1 MKYFFRILTVLS
13 LIMIIPAG
21 CKKEN
26 TVAIPSGGTTLSPKN
41 NSENDTNKEQKISKT
56 EQNSY
61 LPLVSPGENYNVQN
75 ILDINLDDDT
85 TDEQI
90 ILAMPLEKPESVLEL
105 MIISTSGSQKNQ
117 YEIVWKKSLIT
128 RTLTNTVLET
138 DDLTGNGRKEII
150 VSGFDK
156 NGRHITQIFGVP
168 KYGKI
173 TNYTNIFSMVVK
185 GNIDIIKTERSSL
198 YYSGRNSGEPYR
210 ITVQQQDPESDN
222 MLDIIESEWI
232 WNPKTFK
239 YEKSNV
245 KKIKAEKILGD
256 KIKKVYSGN
265 VEVFENY
272 LKGAWYKESGGNS
285 DNVSMVFF
293 DPDNREI
300 IFYNRSI
307 EELFDW
313 GTSHRTT
320 AKRLYTKILND
331 VVSSI
336 YEILSISAES
346 WDKIELKRTSSD
358 WDGTYRR
365 LDESMQLIKDANST
379 LPSLLKE
386 LPLNGLWS
394 SPDGSELFFDMPE
407 ISWTENGKTRS
418 GTASLFSL
426 NNQLILQ
433 ILFTKPNGDFE
444 ETGNWLINYEEDKN
458 ENRII
463 RSLSLQP
470 VILTVESVKP
480 SGRERIN
487 FEQIEILS
495 SDSTEGTD
503 EITVNKDSE

>member
-1 MKYFFRILTVLS
+1 MKYFLRLLILISTVLILS
-13 LIMIIPAG
+13 AG
-21 CKKEN
+21 CKKES
-26 TVAIPSGGTTLSPKN
+26 TVTVPPGGTTLSPR
-41 NSENDTNKEQKISKT
+41 NSIENGINKKEEDNITEQKSF
-56 EQNSY
+56 
-61 LPLVSPGENYNVQN
+61 LPLISPGENYNVQN

-90 ILAMPLEKPESVLEL
+90 ILALPLQKPESVLEL
-105 MIISTSGSQKNQ
+105 MIISTSGSENNQ
-117 YEIVWKKSLIT
+117 YEVVWKKSLIT
-128 RTLTNTVLET
+128 RTLTNTVLKAE
-138 DDLTGNGRKEII
+138 DLIGNGRKDII

-185 GNIDIIKTERSSL
+185 GNIDIIKTDRSSL
-198 YYSGRNSGEPYR
+198 YYSGKRSGEPYS
-210 ITVQQQDPESDN
+210 ITVQQQDTESDN
-222 MLDIIESEWI
+222 LLDIIETYWEWE
-232 WNPKTFK
+232 PKLFR
-239 YEKSNV
+239 YVKSDV
-245 KKIKAEKILGD
+245 KNIKAEKILGD

-265 VEVFENY
+265 VDIFENY
-272 LKGAWYKESGGNS
+272 LKGAWYKESGGSS

-293 DPDNREI
+293 DPENREI

-320 AKRLYTKILND
+320 AKRLYTKIFNN

-336 YEILSISAES
+336 YEILSVNAES
-346 WDKIELKRTSSD
+346 WDKLELKRTSSD

-365 LDESMQLIKDANST
+365 LDESMQLIKNANST
-379 LPSLLKE
+379 LPSLLKK

-394 SPDGSELFFDMPE
+394 SPDGSELFFDIPE
-407 ISWTENGKTRS
+407 ISWTRKGKTRS

-426 NNQLILQ
+426 NNKLILQ
-433 ILFTKPNGDFE
+433 ILYTKPNGEFE
-444 ETGNWLINYEEDKN
+444 DTENWLINYEEDKN

-463 RSLSLQP
+463 RSLSLLP
-470 VILTVESVKP
+470 VTLTVESVKP
-480 SGRERIN
+480 TGKEQIN

-495 SDSTEGTD
+495 SAAAETE
-503 EITVNKDSE
+503 EITGNKNSD